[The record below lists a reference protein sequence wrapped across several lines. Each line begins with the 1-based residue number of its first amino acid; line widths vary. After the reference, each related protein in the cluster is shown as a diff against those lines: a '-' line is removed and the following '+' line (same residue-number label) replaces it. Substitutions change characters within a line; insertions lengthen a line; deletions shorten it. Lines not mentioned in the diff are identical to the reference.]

1 MKAGSHVKCNSAACK
16 PCRCRMSNVKDKAAK
31 VSSLAG
37 SLVEVELLLKG
48 LNPNAVR
55 VELFPDAING
65 SESVRQEMR
74 WARTLAAELS
84 RCVYQAT
91 IPTTRPA
98 SQYTARVILQRAGL
112 GVPLEFGRILWQR

>member
-1 MKAGSHVKCNSAACK
+1 
-16 PCRCRMSNVKDKAAK
+16 MSNVKDKAAK

>member
-1 MKAGSHVKCNSAACK
+1 
-16 PCRCRMSNVKDKAAK
+16 MSNVKDKAVK

-37 SLVEVELLLKG
+37 TLVEVELLVNG

-55 VELFPDAING
+55 VELFVDAISG
-65 SESVRQEMR
+65 GESIRQEMK
-74 WARTLAAELS
+74 WTRTLAAELS

-98 SQYTARVILQRAGL
+98 SQYTARVIPQRARL
-112 GVPLEFGRILWQR
+112 GGPLEFGRILWQR